1 MMKGLSGRA
10 AVITGAGSGFGRE
23 LAILCAKE
31 SMRVVL
37 ADVDVDGMNRTDSLL
52 PADSVSLSIRCDVSD
67 AADVE
72 RLVAAVYAK
81 FGDCGVLF
89 NNAGVGTTGS
99 IWTTTLDD
107 WRWTMGIN
115 VMGVVHGIQNFV
127 PRMIK
132 QGRPGYV
139 VNTASAAGLLAP
151 AGSSVYCASK
161 FAVVGLTE
169 CLYHELRAENHP
181 IGVSVLCPAFV
192 DTGISTAERNRPP
205 SLSKTNPEAEKYA
218 ERIRQAIKSGK
229 LTALDIATATIDA
242 VKNDRFYILPHEGVK
257 AGVAIRMEDI
267 IEGRQPTN
275 TSG

>member
-1 MMKGLSGRA
+1 MKELSGRS
-10 AVITGAGSGFGRE
+10 AVITGGGSGFGRE

-31 SMRVVL
+31 GMRVVL
-37 ADVDVDGMNRTDSLL
+37 ADVDVAGMEGTEALL
-52 PADSVSLSIRCDVSD
+52 PADSLSRSIRCDVSD
-67 AADVE
+67 AAAVE
-72 RLVAAVYAK
+72 RLAGAAYDE

-89 NNAGVGTTGS
+89 NNAGVGTTGP

-115 VMGVVHGIQNFV
+115 VMGVVHGIQSFV

-192 DTGISTAERNRPP
+192 DTGISTAERNRPA
-205 SLSKTNPEAEKYA
+205 SLSETNPEAEKYA
-218 ERIRQAIKSGK
+218 ARVRQAIKSGK
-229 LTALDIATATIDA
+229 LTAANIAAITMDA
-242 VKNDRFYILPHEGVK
+242 VKNDRFYILPHDGVK
-257 AGVAIRMEDI
+257 AGVAVRMKDI
-267 IEGRQPTN
+267 TEGRQPTN

>member
-1 MMKGLSGRA
+1 
-10 AVITGAGSGFGRE
+10 
-23 LAILCAKE
+23 
-31 SMRVVL
+31 MRVVL
-37 ADVDVDGMNRTDSLL
+37 ADVDVAGMNRTESLL
-52 PADSVSLSIRCDVSD
+52 PADSVSLSVRCDVSE

-72 RLVAAVYAK
+72 GLAGAAYAK

-115 VMGVVHGIQNFV
+115 VMGVVHGIQSFV

-132 QGRPGYV
+132 QGRPGFV

-181 IGVSVLCPAFV
+181 IGLSVLCPAFV
-192 DTGISTAERNRPP
+192 DTGISTAERNRPA
-205 SLSKTNPEAEKYA
+205 SLPKTNPEAEKYA
-218 ERIRQAIKSGK
+218 ERVRQAVKSGK
-229 LTALDIATATIDA
+229 LTALDIAAATIDA
-242 VKNDRFYILPHEGVK
+242 VKNDRFYILPHERVK
-257 AGVAIRMEDI
+257 AGVAIRMKDI

-275 TSG
+275 TGG